1 MAKDKSV
8 FICSEC
14 HHEHVKFFPQCK
26 NCKEIDTLDESKA
39 STNQNK
45 ASSYGKK
52 SSGYAGGASSSKLIP
67 YNSIDGAEAARYDT
81 QIGELNRVLG
91 GGLVKGSVTL
101 LAGHPGI
108 GKSTILLQVLGILSQ
123 SLKTLYVSGEESLQ
137 QIKSRGIRLKVNGDK
152 MTFMSETNVVSIID
166 AAHEFKPQV
175 VIIDSIQTMYS
186 PDSSSSPGG
195 TTQLKEATSHLTRY
209 AKENNVAFILVGHV
223 TKDGSLAG
231 PKTLE
236 HIIDASL
243 MIEGEDGSRFRIL
256 RAIKN
261 RFGAV
266 NEIGVFAMMEDGLK
280 EVSNPSKMFLTRGD
294 EKVSGS
300 IVFATREGT
309 RPMLTEIQALVT
321 ESFSEYPKRIAL
333 GLEMNRISIIT
344 ALLQKNFKISISNK
358 DIYMNIVGGMKITEP
373 ASDLAVALAIVS
385 SQKDIVIPDDFVAF
399 GEIGLS
405 GEIRPVP
412 NGEDRIKEA
421 LKQGFKSVIIP
432 KGNKPLTK
440 IPGAHRIVEMTHI
453 RDIMKIIKGF
463 ESNS

>member
-1 MAKDKSV
+1 MGKSKSV
-8 FICSEC
+8 YVCSNCQEQFSKWTAKC
-14 HHEHVKFFPQCK
+14 
-26 NCKEIDTLDESKA
+26 NSCKEIDTLKEEELVDNK
-39 STNQNK
+39 NK
-45 ASSYGKK
+45 AAGYGKR
-52 SSGYAGGASSSKLIP
+52 SGYAGGSSTKLVS
-67 YNSIDGAEAARYDT
+67 YDSIDGSEADRYDT

-101 LAGHPGI
+101 LSGPPGI

-123 SLKTLYVSGEESLQ
+123 SLKTLYISGEESLQ
-137 QIKSRGIRLKVNGDK
+137 QIKSRGIRLKVDGSK
-152 MTFMSETNVVSIID
+152 ITFMSETNVVTVVD
-166 AAHEFKPQV
+166 LAHEFKPEV
-175 VIIDSIQTMYS
+175 MIVDSIQTMYS

-195 TTQLKEATSHLTRY
+195 TTQLKESTSHLTRY
-209 AKENNVAFILVGHV
+209 AKENNVAIILVGHV

-231 PKTLE
+231 PKVLE

-256 RAIKN
+256 RATKN

-280 EVSNPSKMFLTRGD
+280 EVTNPSKMFLTRSD
-294 EKVSGS
+294 EEKVSGS

-321 ESFSEYPKRIAL
+321 ESFSEYPKRLAL
-333 GLEMNRISIIT
+333 GLEMNRISIII
-344 ALLQKNFKISISNK
+344 ALLQKTFKLSVSNK
-358 DIYMNIVGGMKITEP
+358 DIYMNIVGGMKVTEP

-385 SQKDIVIPDDFVAF
+385 SQKDLVIPSDYVAF

-412 NGEDRIKEA
+412 NGEDRIREA
-421 LKQGFKSVIIP
+421 IKQGYHNIVVP
-432 KGNKPLTK
+432 KGNKPLK
-440 IPGAHRIVEMTHI
+440 RIPGEYKIFEMTHI
-453 RDIMKIIKGF
+453 RDIFKITKNF
-463 ESNS
+463 EALT